1 MQKRKNDSFI
11 ELKDRIIARISG
23 WKAKLLS
30 QATRTTL
37 VKLVVNAIPTYVMSL
52 FLLPKS
58 LCVSINF
65 SIKKFW

>member
-30 QATRTTL
+30 QAARTTL
-37 VKLVVNAIPTYVMSL
+37 VKLVVNAIPTYLMSL

-58 LCVSINF
+58 LCAFINF